1 MASRIE
7 DYGLIGNTYTSA
19 LVSRGGSIDWLC
31 APYFDSDACFAALVG
46 YDEHGRWSLFPT
58 ATVRESRQHYR
69 GDTMI
74 LETEFAC
81 DGGVA
86 RVIDFMPM
94 SGRCDVVRIIEGV
107 DGEVPLEMLLDV
119 RFGYGADA
127 PFIEKT
133 GDGVCFLSGP
143 NALILRTPVA
153 LEQSGRRISA
163 YLPVKKGD
171 RVPLQLTWFA
181 SHEEP
186 PAAVDVEQALATTER
201 HWREWV
207 ARCTYQ
213 GRWRDAV
220 VRSLVTLKAMT
231 FSPTG
236 AIVAAPTTSLPESL
250 GGVRNWDYRF
260 CWMRDASLTLDAFM
274 AGGYID
280 EARAFRD
287 WVVRT
292 IAGDPE
298 DLQIM
303 YNIFGARRLTEY
315 NLDWLPGYEGSKPVR
330 VGNAASGQFQL
341 DVYGEFISCWYT
353 ARRMGLQG
361 KDQGWHLFKDLMA
374 FMEHAWQRPDEGIWE
389 VRGGR
394 RHFTHSK
401 VMAWV
406 FFDRAAKGIRQFGF
420 GGDEGQKMLLHVCAL
435 REKVHTE
442 ICERGFNP
450 RVGAFT
456 QSYGSEALDASV
468 LVIPH
473 VGFLPAADPRV
484 QGTVRA
490 IEKDLLRDGF
500 VLRYDTKNGIDG
512 LPGSEGAF
520 LACTFWL
527 ADNYAF
533 AGRVTEAEELFER
546 LIHLRN
552 HLGLLSEE
560 YDPRLRRQIGNF
572 PQAFSH
578 LAMILTAHNIELA
591 SAKGEIAP

>member
-1 MASRIE
+1 MPSKIE
-7 DYGLIGNTYTSA
+7 DYGLIGNTFTSA
-19 LVSRGGSIDWLC
+19 LVSRNGSIDWLC
-31 APYFDSDACFAALVG
+31 APRFDSDACFTALVG

-58 ATVRESRQHYR
+58 ATVRENRQHYR

-107 DGEVPLEMLLDV
+107 EGEVPLEMLLDV
-119 RFGYGADA
+119 RFGYGADT
-127 PFIEKT
+127 PFIEKM
-133 GDGVCFLSGP
+133 GDGMCFLSGP
-143 NALILRTPVA
+143 DALILRTPMA
-153 LEQSGRRISA
+153 LEQSGRRVSA
-163 YLPVKKGD
+163 YFRVKKGD
-171 RVPLQLTWFA
+171 RIPMQLTWFA
-181 SHEEP
+181 SHEVP
-186 PAAVDVEQALATTER
+186 PAVADVEQALASTEQF
-201 HWREWV
+201 WSEW
-207 ARCTYQ
+207 AGRCTYQ

-231 FSPTG
+231 YSPTG
-236 AIVAAPTTSLPESL
+236 AIVAAPTTSLPESI

-274 AGGYID
+274 VGGYID
-280 EARAFRD
+280 EAQAFRD
-287 WVVRT
+287 WVGRT

-298 DLQIM
+298 EMQIM
-303 YNIFGARRLTEY
+303 YNIFGARRLTEFE
-315 NLDWLPGYEGSKPVR
+315 LDWLPGYEGSKPVR

-341 DVYGEFISCWYT
+341 DVYGEYISCWYA
-353 ARRMGLQG
+353 ARKMGLPEKAQT
-361 KDQGWHLFKDLMA
+361 WHVLKDLIT
-374 FMEHAWQRPDEGIWE
+374 FMEDAWQRPDDGIWE

-406 FFDRAAKGIRQFGF
+406 FFDRTARAIQEFGV
-420 GGDEGQKMLLHVCAL
+420 GGDEGQKMVPHIIAL
-435 REKVHTE
+435 RERIHTE
-442 ICERGFNP
+442 VCERGFNP
-450 RVGAFT
+450 RMGAFT

-468 LVIPH
+468 LMIPR
-473 VGFLPAADPRV
+473 VGFLPGSDPRV
-484 QGTVRA
+484 RGTVAA

-500 VLRYDTKNGIDG
+500 VLRYDTVHGTDG

-533 AGRVTEAEELFER
+533 VGRIKEAEELFER
-546 LIHLRN
+546 LLSIRN

-560 YDPRLRRQIGNF
+560 YDPKLRRQISNF

-578 LAMILTAHNIELA
+578 LALVRAAQTIETI
-591 SAKGEIAP
+591 SAKGELAA